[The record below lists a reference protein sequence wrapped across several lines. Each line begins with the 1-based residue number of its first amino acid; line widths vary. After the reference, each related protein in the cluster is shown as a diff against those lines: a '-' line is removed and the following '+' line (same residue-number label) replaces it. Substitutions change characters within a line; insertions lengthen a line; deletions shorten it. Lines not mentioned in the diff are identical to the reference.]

1 MPSNNLWIL
10 LRVFALFFDQNRFV
24 GLFGGDESWIWY
36 ENIWFF
42 SFIFLIFFLSWTQIG
57 DEIVQFCADLSTT
70 KQWIDWNLRRFLRML
85 MHLLLM
91 FVVRVRSVHLLMVA
105 WRHFMVLVRRRMHRI
120 VHILGFFLVLV
131 TVVSG
136 SSLVVLSLLF
146 FPKFAFE
153 VFVYVF
159 VVFMLLR
166 SESVLHLLDFRL
178 VVPYVF
184 LFLLTLSTQ
193 FWGST
198 VKFLYLFLVV
208 VRKVFWVV
216 DGQLVDLEKFQFV

>member
-1 MPSNNLWIL
+1 
-10 LRVFALFFDQNRFV
+10 
-24 GLFGGDESWIWY
+24 
-36 ENIWFF
+36 
-42 SFIFLIFFLSWTQIG
+42 
-57 DEIVQFCADLSTT
+57 
-70 KQWIDWNLRRFLRML
+70 
-85 MHLLLM
+85 
-91 FVVRVRSVHLLMVA
+91 
-105 WRHFMVLVRRRMHRI
+105 MVLVRRRMHRI

-193 FWGST
+193 F
-198 VKFLYLFLVV
+198 
-208 VRKVFWVV
+208 
-216 DGQLVDLEKFQFV
+216 